1 MTSENVGTLVSL
13 RMAERVW
20 VRMLACRSTD
30 KYEGR
35 YKGWRMMSAVEG
47 FMSSLRT
54 VLSV

>member
-20 VRMLACRSTD
+20 VRMFACRSTD